1 MITALE
7 TFITGFFN
15 TLVLLCGKFGETLSS
30 APYYTVVF
38 SMLGVGIVFA
48 LLGCLCKLVV
58 RCKK

>member
-7 TFITGFFN
+7 TFVTGFFN
-15 TLVLLCGKFGETLSS
+15 TLVLLCGKLGETLSS

-38 SMLGVGIVFA
+38 SMLGVGFVFA
-48 LLGCLCKLVV
+48 LLGFLCNLVV

>member
-1 MITALE
+1 MIMSFE

-15 TLVLLCGKFGETLSS
+15 TLVLLCGKLGETLSS
-30 APYYTVVF
+30 APYYSVVF
-38 SMLGVGIVFA
+38 SMLGVGLVFA

>member
-1 MITALE
+1 MITAFE

-15 TLVLLCGKFGETLSS
+15 TLVLLCGKLGETLSS

-38 SMLGVGIVFA
+38 SMLGVGIIFA

>member
-7 TFITGFFN
+7 TFVTGFFN
-15 TLVLLCGKFGETLSS
+15 AFVLLCGKLGETLSS

-38 SMLGVGIVFA
+38 TMLGVGILFA

>member
-7 TFITGFFN
+7 TFVTGFFN
-15 TLVLLCGKFGETLSS
+15 TLVLLCGKIGDTLSS

-38 SMLGVGIVFA
+38 SMLGVGLVFA
-48 LLGCLCKLVV
+48 LLGYLCKLVV

>member
-7 TFITGFFN
+7 MYVSGFFN
-15 TLVLLCGKFGETLSS
+15 ALGSLCGKLGETLSS

-38 SMLGVGIVFA
+38 TMLGAGLLFA
-48 LLGCLCKLVV
+48 LLGCVLKLVV

>member
-7 TFITGFFN
+7 TFVTCFFN
-15 TLVLLCGKFGETLSS
+15 TLVLLCGKLGETLSS

-48 LLGCLCKLVV
+48 LLGGLCKLVV

>member
-1 MITALE
+1 MITAFE

-15 TLVLLCGKFGETLSS
+15 ALVMLCGKLGETLSS

-38 SMLGVGIVFA
+38 TMLGAGIFFA
-48 LLGCLCKLVV
+48 LLGGLCKLFV

>member
-15 TLVLLCGKFGETLSS
+15 TLVLLCGKLGETLSS

-48 LLGCLCKLVV
+48 LLGCLCKFVV

>member
-7 TFITGFFN
+7 TFISGFFN
-15 TLVLLCGKFGETLSS
+15 TLVLLCGKLGETLSS

-48 LLGCLCKLVV
+48 LLECLVKLVV

>member
-7 TFITGFFN
+7 TFVTGFFN
-15 TLVLLCGKFGETLSS
+15 TLVLLCGKLGETLSS

-48 LLGCLCKLVV
+48 LLGCLFKLVL

>member
-7 TFITGFFN
+7 TFVTGFFN
-15 TLVLLCGKFGETLSS
+15 TLVLLCGKLGDTLSS

-38 SMLGVGIVFA
+38 TMLGVGIVFA

>member
-1 MITALE
+1 MIAALE
-7 TFITGFFN
+7 TFISGFFN
-15 TLVLLCGKFGETLSS
+15 TLVLLCGKLGETLSS

-48 LLGCLCKLVV
+48 LLGCLCKIVV

>member
-7 TFITGFFN
+7 TFVTGFFN
-15 TLVLLCGKFGETLSS
+15 TLVLLCGKLGETLSS

-38 SMLGVGIVFA
+38 SMLGVGLVFA
-48 LLGCLCKLVV
+48 LLGFLCKLFV

>member
-1 MITALE
+1 MLSALE
-7 TFITGFFN
+7 TYISGFFN
-15 TLVLLCGKFGETLSS
+15 ALGILFGKLGEILSS

-48 LLGCLCKLVV
+48 LLGCLCKLVM

>member
-1 MITALE
+1 MLSALE
-7 TFITGFFN
+7 TYISGFFN
-15 TLVLLCGKFGETLSS
+15 ALGMLFGKLGETLSS

>member
-7 TFITGFFN
+7 SFITGFFN
-15 TLVLLCGKFGETLSS
+15 TLVLLCGKLGETLSS

>member
-7 TFITGFFN
+7 TFVTGFFN
-15 TLVLLCGKFGETLSS
+15 TLVLLCGKLGETLSS

-38 SMLGVGIVFA
+38 TMLGVGIVFA
-48 LLGCLCKLVV
+48 FLGCLCNLVV

>member
-7 TFITGFFN
+7 TFVTGFFN
-15 TLVLLCGKFGETLSS
+15 TLVLLCGKLGETLSS

-48 LLGCLCKLVV
+48 LLGRLCKLVV

>member
-1 MITALE
+1 MITAFE

-15 TLVLLCGKFGETLSS
+15 AFVMLCGKLGETLSS

-38 SMLGVGIVFA
+38 TMLGAGIFFA
-48 LLGCLCKLVV
+48 LLGGLCKLVV

>member
-1 MITALE
+1 MITAFE

-15 TLVLLCGKFGETLSS
+15 TLVLLCGKLGETLSS

-48 LLGCLCKLVV
+48 LLGCLCKVVV

>member
-1 MITALE
+1 MITAFE

-15 TLVLLCGKFGETLSS
+15 TLVLLCGKLGETLSS

-38 SMLGVGIVFA
+38 SMLGVGLVFA
-48 LLGCLCKLVV
+48 LLGCLFKLVL

>member
-7 TFITGFFN
+7 TFVTGFFN
-15 TLVLLCGKFGETLSS
+15 TLVLLCGKLGETLTS

-38 SMLGVGIVFA
+38 SMLGVGLVFA
-48 LLGCLCKLVV
+48 LLGCLSKLVL

>member
-7 TFITGFFN
+7 TYISGFFN
-15 TLVLLCGKFGETLSS
+15 ALGLLCGKLGEILSS

-38 SMLGVGIVFA
+38 TILGVGVVFA
-48 LLGCLCKLVV
+48 LFGYLCKLVV

>member
-15 TLVLLCGKFGETLSS
+15 TLVLLCGKVGETLSS

-48 LLGCLCKLVV
+48 LLGCLFKLV

>member
-7 TFITGFFN
+7 TFVTGFFN
-15 TLVLLCGKFGETLSS
+15 ALVLLCGKLGETLSS

-38 SMLGVGIVFA
+38 SMFGVGIVFA
-48 LLGCLCKLVV
+48 LLGCLCKLVL